1 MIEAIFIFIF
11 GTVIGSF
18 LNAFIWRLSVEE
30 SVLKGRSHC
39 VHCSHD
45 LSAGDLI
52 PIVSFL
58 LLKGKCRYCKK
69 SISWQY
75 PLVEI
80 ATGVLFVCAYTV
92 FIQAVPT
99 GLLFALASGEHA
111 RELLILARDLFFISA
126 LMVLFVYDVRWY
138 LLPDVV
144 TIPAIVIALA
154 LNLMLG
160 MDFLNLL
167 LAAVVGGGFFLA
179 QYVVSRGT
187 WIGGGD
193 IRLGALMGVMLG
205 WPAVLYALFIAY
217 IGGAIISIFL
227 LALKKKGMKSEI
239 PFGPF
244 LCAATMY
251 MLLYGNTIIQWFTKN
266 LAL

>member
-1 MIEAIFIFIF
+1 MIETIAIFIF

-39 VHCSHD
+39 VNCRKE

-52 PIVSFL
+52 PIVSFIL
-58 LLKGKCRYCKK
+58 LRGKCRYCKK
-69 SISWQY
+69 PISWQY
-75 PLVEI
+75 PLVEL
-80 ATGVLFVCAYTV
+80 AAGLLFVCAYTV
-92 FIQAVPT
+92 LIQTVPT
-99 GLLFALASGEHA
+99 GFLFTLASGEHA
-111 RELLILARDLFFISA
+111 RELFIFGRNIFFIA
-126 LMVLFVYDVRWY
+126 VLMVLFVYDIRWY

-144 TIPAIVIALA
+144 TIPAIVLSFA
-154 LNLMLG
+154 LNLVLG

-167 LAAVVGGGFFLA
+167 LAVAVGGGFFFL
-179 QYVVSRGT
+179 QYIVSKGA

-205 WPAVLYALFIAY
+205 WPGVVYALFIAY
-217 IGGAIISIFL
+217 IGGALISVFL

-251 MLLYGNTIIQWFTKN
+251 MLLYGNTIIQWFAKN